1 MWPPQRRTFNRV
13 MRQFF
18 VLLAVLASGTLTAQ
32 RVADRLKLAWER
44 FEGDSQLRAGIASIY
59 VANAQTDAVIFER
72 NSRIGL
78 APASS
83 QKVITAAS
91 AYEILGKDFRYQT
104 KLHHEGVLRNDSLFG
119 DLVITGSGDPSF
131 GSWRMA
137 QTNADSVLTRM
148 SKAVRAAS
156 IRWYCGWSSILK
168 GWSEEAIPDSWIW
181 QDIGQYYG
189 AGAFVLNWHE
199 NQFDLYTQPGDR
211 PGMPVDILR
220 SDPDPGQPVLSQA
233 STGAKGSGDNSYLY
247 PSIGGGETYEAGM
260 TLRGTLPPGG
270 VFKVSGAL
278 LDPES
283 TFWNSFQK
291 SLSGCGVK
299 NFAAT
304 SVRHSSIGQNS
315 QLLYVHQSPPLD
327 SLVFW
332 FLRKSLN
339 LYGEAFIKTM
349 AVRAKGIAQ
358 TKAGT
363 DLLRDFWKERGID
376 PVELNIKDG
385 SGLSPE
391 NRVTTHAQ
399 AQVLQYAR
407 KQSWFPGF
415 YLALPE
421 YNGMKLKSGTIGGVK
436 AYCGYHTSKAGVTYT
451 VSFIVNNYNGSE
463 REIVQKMYAVLNEL
477 K

>member
-1 MWPPQRRTFNRV
+1 MKHFLFGMAFFATAVASAQTVESRLQR
-13 MRQFF
+13 
-18 VLLAVLASGTLTAQ
+18 
-32 RVADRLKLAWER
+32 AWER
-44 FEGDSQLRAGIASIY
+44 FESDSQLRAGIASIY
-59 VANAQTDAVIFER
+59 VADAQTGAVVFER

-83 QKVITAAS
+83 QKVITAAT
-91 AYEILGKDFRYQT
+91 AYDLLGKDFRYKTQ
-104 KLHHEGVLRNDSLFG
+104 LQYEGILRHDSLFG

-131 GSWRMA
+131 GSWRFQQA
-137 QTNADSVLTRM
+137 NPDSILTRM

-156 IRWYCGWSSILK
+156 IRWYNGRATNMR
-168 GWSEEAIPDSWIW
+168 GWSEEAIPDGWIW

-211 PGMPVDILR
+211 PGVPVEILR
-220 SDPDPGQPVLSQA
+220 SEPDPGQPVSSQA

-247 PSIGGGETYEAGM
+247 PSIGGGETFEAGM

-270 VFKVSGAL
+270 VYKVSGAL
-278 LDPES
+278 PDPVS
-283 TFWNSFQK
+283 TFWNGFEK
-291 SLSGCGVK
+291 SLSSCGVQG
-299 NFAAT
+299 FAINAPRRP
-304 SVRHSSIGQNS
+304 SAAQSA
-315 QLLYVHQSPPLD
+315 QLIYVHQSPSLD
-327 SLVFW
+327 SLIFW

-339 LYGEAFIKTM
+339 LYGEAFIKTI
-349 AVRAKGIAQ
+349 AVRESGSAE

-363 DLLRDFWKERGID
+363 DLLRTFWKVRGID
-376 PVELNIKDG
+376 PVELRIKDG

-391 NRVTTHAQ
+391 NRVTTRAQ
-399 AQVLQYAR
+399 GQVLQYAR

-463 REIVQKMYAVLNEL
+463 RELIQKMYAVLNEL